1 MPTSTNHRIAD
12 LAISFA
18 EQASKE
24 FPNVDIGALKIQLA
38 AGLLKAVN
46 MADIFSQLFP
56 DSVVDLLIKDDDVDL
71 DSHHCDLV

>member
-1 MPTSTNHRIAD
+1 MPKSKNQVIAE
-12 LAISFA
+12 LAIKYA
-18 EQASKE
+18 TDAALH
-24 FPNVDIGALKIQLA
+24 FPDTDTGALKVHLA

-56 DSVVDLLIKDDDVDL
+56 DSVVDRLIKDDDVDL